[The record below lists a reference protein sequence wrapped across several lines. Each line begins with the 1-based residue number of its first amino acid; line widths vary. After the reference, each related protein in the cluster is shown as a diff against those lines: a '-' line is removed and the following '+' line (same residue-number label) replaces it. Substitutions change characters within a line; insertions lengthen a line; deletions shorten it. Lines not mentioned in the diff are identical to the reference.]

1 MPPQVSKPQPRS
13 YLYFNPVRLE
23 LDFFQAFDIFMAEWG
38 SAKLINSVLRLYNDL
53 ISGKKTT
60 KKVDDSLNFEEQILE
75 AAKAIAAATSALV
88 RVASA
93 TQRELARQG
102 KVTST
107 NLDKESIWSE
117 GLVGAARMVAAATST
132 LCEAANAAVQVCF
145 LDFLFFL
152 VLFAR
157 LLFIF

>member
-1 MPPQVSKPQPRS
+1 MIEIVDRFYCKSQYFKPS
-13 YLYFNPVRLE
+13 
-23 LDFFQAFDIFMAEWG
+23 
-38 SAKLINSVLRLYNDL
+38 SS
-53 ISGKKTT
+53 SGKKSA
-60 KKVDDSLNFEEQILE
+60 KVDENLNFEGQILE

-102 KVTST
+102 KVTTS

-132 LCEAANAAVQVCF
+132 LCEAANAAVQVKFEFHLQLSF
-145 LDFLFFL
+145 L
-152 VLFAR
+152 R
-157 LLFIF
+157 RFIFRSDLF

>member
-1 MPPQVSKPQPRS
+1 MIWRIVEQCDKSSILTGKK
-13 YLYFNPVRLE
+13 
-23 LDFFQAFDIFMAEWG
+23 
-38 SAKLINSVLRLYNDL
+38 SAK
-53 ISGKKTT
+53 
-60 KKVDDSLNFEEQILE
+60 VDENLNFEGQILE

-102 KVTST
+102 KVTAS

-132 LCEAANAAVQVCF
+132 LCEAANAAVQVR
-145 LDFLFFL
+145 LKSYLFF
-152 VLFAR
+152 A
-157 LLFIF
+157 

>member
-1 MPPQVSKPQPRS
+1 M
-13 YLYFNPVRLE
+13 
-23 LDFFQAFDIFMAEWG
+23 
-38 SAKLINSVLRLYNDL
+38 INSVLRLYNDL